1 MNIVIVGC
9 GRVGAH
15 LATELGELG
24 HNIAV
29 VDLDPMS
36 FRRLPADFSG
46 ISVAGTGIDEDIL
59 RMAGIE
65 QADAFFA
72 VTNWDNTNLMAAQVA
87 KDVYGIELVGARVYD
102 PVRAEFYANLGIS
115 TICPTITITNL
126 FLDALE
132 SAGVSLRGD
141 A

>member
-1 MNIVIVGC
+1 
-9 GRVGAH
+9 
-15 LATELGELG
+15 
-24 HNIAV
+24 
-29 VDLDPMS
+29 MS
-36 FRRLPADFSG
+36 FMRLPADFKG

-65 QADAFFA
+65 QADAFFS
-72 VTNWDNTNLMAAQVA
+72 VTNWDNTNLMASQIA

-132 SAGVSLRGD
+132 SAAVSLRRD